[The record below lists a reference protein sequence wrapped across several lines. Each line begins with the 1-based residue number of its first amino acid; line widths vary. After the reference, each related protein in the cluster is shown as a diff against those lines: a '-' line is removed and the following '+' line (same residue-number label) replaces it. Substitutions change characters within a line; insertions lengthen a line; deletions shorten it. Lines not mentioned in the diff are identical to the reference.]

1 MDLDLHDRVV
11 LVTGASRGLG
21 RACALAFAAE
31 GARLALC
38 ARGEMDLKA
47 VANEVTA
54 CGVEAESLPVDVTA
68 PEAGQRIVGRILD
81 RWGRL
86 DVLVNNAGAGER
98 RAFVALDDE
107 AWQASVELNL
117 LAAVRLIRAAIPPM
131 RKQGG
136 GAIVNVAAASGKR
149 PRLGQSVSNTTKAAL
164 INLTESLAVELA
176 PDGIR
181 VNAVC
186 PGLVLNDRWLGRIAE
201 AAARRAVPPDELAA
215 TVARDNVPLGRL
227 GTQSDVAPLVVFLA
241 SAVTAG
247 YITGVSVEVDG
258 GLGRGVRGLAEID
271 RSGPPPPG
279 GWGGGLG

>member
-1 MDLDLHDRVV
+1 MDLGLHDRVV
-11 LVTGASRGLG
+11 LITGASRGLG

-38 ARGEMDLKA
+38 ARGEADLKA
-47 VANEVTA
+47 VAAEVTA
-54 CGVEAESLPVDVTA
+54 AGVEAEVLAVDVTA
-68 PEAGQRIVGRILD
+68 PEAGARIVARVLE
-81 RWGRL
+81 RWDRL

-107 AWQASVELNL
+107 AWHASVELNL
-117 LAAVRLIRAAIPPM
+117 LAAVRLIRAAIPTM
-131 RKQGG
+131 RAQGG

-186 PGLVLNDRWLGRIAE
+186 PGLVLNDRWMGRLVE
-201 AAARRAVPPDELAA
+201 AAGQRGVAPAELAA

-227 GTQSDVAPLVVFLA
+227 GTQEDVAPLVVFLA

-247 YITGVSVEVDG
+247 YVTGVSVEVDG
-258 GLGRGVRGLAEID
+258 GLGRGVAIRGL
-271 RSGPPPPG
+271 S
-279 GWGGGLG
+279 

>member
-1 MDLDLHDRVV
+1 VDLELRDRVV
-11 LVTGASRGLG
+11 LITGASRGLG

-38 ARGEMDLKA
+38 ARGEADLKA
-47 VANEVTA
+47 VAAEVA
-54 CGVEAESLPVDVTA
+54 ARGVEAEPLPVDVTA
-68 PEAGQRIVGRILD
+68 PEAGERIVARVLE

-86 DVLVNNAGAGER
+86 DVLVNNAGAGDR
-98 RAFVALDDE
+98 RAFAALDDE
-107 AWQASVELNL
+107 AWRASVELNL
-117 LAAVRLIRAAIPPM
+117 LAAVRLIRAAIPPL
-131 RKQGG
+131 RAQGG
-136 GAIVNVAAASGKR
+136 GAIVNVAAAAGKR

-186 PGLVLNDRWLGRIAE
+186 PGLVLNDRWMGRLAE
-201 AAARRAVPPDELAA
+201 AASRRGVPPSELAA

-227 GTQSDVAPLVVFLA
+227 GAQTDVAPLVVFLA
-241 SAVTAG
+241 SAATAG

-258 GLGRGVRGLAEID
+258 GLGRGVAIRGL
-271 RSGPPPPG
+271 S
-279 GWGGGLG
+279 

>member
-1 MDLDLHDRVV
+1 LDLGLHDRVV
-11 LVTGASRGLG
+11 LITGASRGLG

-38 ARGEMDLKA
+38 ARGEADLKA
-47 VANEVTA
+47 VAAEVEAT
-54 CGVEAESLPVDVTA
+54 GVEAEVLAVDVTA
-68 PEAGQRIVGRILD
+68 PEAGQRIVARVLE
-81 RWGRL
+81 RWDRL

-117 LAAVRLIRAAIPPM
+117 LAAVRLIRAAIPTM
-131 RKQGG
+131 RAQGG

-149 PRLGQSVSNTTKAAL
+149 PRLGQTVSNTTKAAL

-186 PGLVLNDRWLGRIAE
+186 PGLVLNDRWMGRLVE
-201 AAARRAVPPDELAA
+201 AAGRRGVAPAELAA

-227 GTQSDVAPLVVFLA
+227 GTQEDVAPLVVFLA

-247 YITGVSVEVDG
+247 YVTGVSVEVDG
-258 GLGRGVRGLAEID
+258 GLGRGVAIRGL
-271 RSGPPPPG
+271 S
-279 GWGGGLG
+279 